1 MFGSLKAFKSFVYVT
16 IRTGYIFI
24 HWNHKRWFFFFFFFF
39 GKKGYAST
47 HKVEILNFCNPE
59 LEYNDN
65 KSVIG
70 NKLKD
75 ILDESFVLEFTK

>member
-1 MFGSLKAFKSFVYVT
+1 M
-16 IRTGYIFI
+16 I
-24 HWNHKRWFFFFFFFF
+24 FFFFFF

-47 HKVEILNFCNPE
+47 HNVEILNFYNHE
-59 LEYNDN
+59 LEHKDN

>member
-1 MFGSLKAFKSFVYVT
+1 MLLLEPVTSLYTETTKDD
-16 IRTGYIFI
+16 
-24 HWNHKRWFFFFFFFF
+24 FFFFFFF

-47 HKVEILNFCNPE
+47 HNVEILNFYNHE
-59 LEYNDN
+59 LEHKDN

>member
-1 MFGSLKAFKSFVYVT
+1 M
-16 IRTGYIFI
+16 I
-24 HWNHKRWFFFFFFFF
+24 FFFFFFC
-39 GKKGYAST
+39 KKGYAST
-47 HKVEILNFCNPE
+47 HKVEILNFYNPE

>member
-24 HWNHKRWFFFFFFFF
+24 HWNHKRWSFFLFWQ
-39 GKKGYAST
+39 KGYAST
-47 HKVEILNFCNPE
+47 HKVEILNFYNPE
-59 LEYNDN
+59 LEHNDN
-65 KSVIG
+65 KSVIR

>member
-1 MFGSLKAFKSFVYVT
+1 MLLLEPVT
-16 IRTGYIFI
+16 YLYTETTKYD
-24 HWNHKRWFFFFFFFF
+24 FFFFFFF

-47 HKVEILNFCNPE
+47 HKVEILNFYNPE

-75 ILDESFVLEFTK
+75 VLDESFVLEFTK

>member
-1 MFGSLKAFKSFVYVT
+1 M
-16 IRTGYIFI
+16 IFLLF
-24 HWNHKRWFFFFFFFF
+24 WQKV
-39 GKKGYAST
+39 YAST
-47 HKVEILNFCNPE
+47 HKVEILNFYNPE